1 MTILEQFNGLT
12 ATEVIQRQKDGAGND
27 VQTKSSRT
35 NWSIIRTNL
44 FSTYNIILFVIS
56 AILAIF
62 GRYNDAFITVI
73 VGILNAFIGTFQEV
87 RAKRQLDQIAV
98 VANPRVIVQRDGQKK
113 EVTPANLVRDDL
125 IWLQSG
131 EQAVV
136 DGKIV
141 DQGSVEMDESLLT
154 GESNH
159 IRKQN
164 GDQVLS
170 GSFCVTGSALY
181 QAEHVGSESY
191 ANRLTAEAKKF
202 EIMFTPLQ
210 TNVSYVINLIILLA
224 AIMAAIFYLTGF
236 IQDFSFLT
244 NIKATAV
251 LVGLV
256 PYGLFLTISA
266 AYAMGASTIAKKG
279 ALVQQINAVESI
291 NSIDVL
297 CMDKT
302 GTLTSN
308 ELVLDS
314 VRWLQ
319 DDAHTKQTLG
329 DFVRSVNDSNKTN
342 EAIAFGTTG
351 LQRQAVDEVPFSS
364 ERQCSALAFAD
375 EDCRGV
381 FVLGAFEMMADQ
393 LPQDAVP
400 ALSTEIA
407 LLSDKGLRVLLFA
420 ANYETTSLH
429 DAQKRP
435 LFPALTPLALVTLQ
449 DSLRPHVKTTIEAFL
464 KLGVQLKIISGDSPN
479 TVTAVAK
486 QAGLVHTSMISGP
499 ELAEMSAAEFTQA
512 ANERQIFGRI
522 TPEQKQQLINTL
534 IQQGHRVAM
543 IGDGVNDVLSLK
555 KAHLGIA
562 MQSGSN
568 AARNVADMVLLN
580 DSYEALPY
588 VLSESKRVINGIID
602 ATYLLIGRS
611 LIYAL
616 IIIGV
621 MMVGISF
628 PFEPAQ
634 TGLTTFSVGIPAFS
648 LMIWANPQQKREPL
662 LRSLVRLVIPYTLW
676 TMLLGVLLYSFTL
689 SSISANISANELPPG
704 AVARLE
710 AFTGVTYNLTTDFE
724 VIVSTFVAQ
733 TTLSAFLTL
742 VSILFVLFLNPPH
755 SFFTGWREVSSNLQP
770 LWMVIIL
777 IVAFL
782 VMLNIKS
789 VANYF
794 GMIPLPPPGYSA
806 LMMTSLIWLFG
817 LRFILRQHIFD
828 HLLLPS
834 DSMQR
839 NQV

>member
-1 MTILEQFNGLT
+1 MTVTEQFDGLT
-12 ATEVIQRQKDGAGND
+12 TAEVIQRQKSGAGND
-27 VQTKSSRT
+27 IQTKTSRT

-44 FSTYNIILFVIS
+44 FSTYNLILFVIS
-56 AILAIF
+56 AILAIL

-73 VGILNAFIGTFQEV
+73 VGILNALIGTFQEI

-98 VANPRVIVQRDGQKK
+98 VANPQIFVQRDGTKK
-113 EVTPANLVRDDL
+113 EVTPADLVRGDL
-125 IWLQSG
+125 IWLYSG

-141 DQGSVEMDESLLT
+141 DQGFVEMDESLLT
-154 GESNH
+154 GESDH
-159 IRKQN
+159 IRKQH

-181 QAEHVGSESY
+181 QAEQVGNESY

-202 EIMFTPLQ
+202 EITFTPLQ
-210 TNVSYVINLIILLA
+210 TSVSYVINLIILLA

-266 AYAMGASTIAKKG
+266 AYAMGASAIAKKG
-279 ALVQQINAVESI
+279 ALVQHINAVESI

-314 VRWLQ
+314 VYLLQ
-319 DDAHTKQTLG
+319 DDAHAQTKQYLG
-329 DFVRSVNDSNKTN
+329 DFVRSVNDGNKTN
-342 EAIAFGTTG
+342 EAIAHGTSG
-351 LQRQAVDEVPFSS
+351 LRRQPIDEIPFSS
-364 ERQCSALAFAD
+364 VRKCSALAFAD
-375 EDCRGV
+375 KDCRGV
-381 FVLGAFEMMADQ
+381 FVLGAFEMMADH
-393 LPQDAVP
+393 LPQEAVP
-400 ALSTEIA
+400 ALEAEIA
-407 LLSDKGLRVLLFA
+407 TLSDKGLRVLLFA

-429 DAQKRP
+429 DVQERP
-435 LFPALTPLALVTLQ
+435 LFPALTPLALITLQ
-449 DSLRPHVKTTIEAFL
+449 DSLRPHVAKTIEAFL
-464 KLGVQLKIISGDSPN
+464 QLGVQLKIISGDSPQ
-479 TVTAVAK
+479 TVTAVAR
-486 QAGLVHTSMISGP
+486 QAGLVHTNMISGP
-499 ELAEMSAAEFTQA
+499 ELANMSVGEFAQA
-512 ANERQIFGRI
+512 ADDRQIFGRI
-522 TPEQKQQLINTL
+522 TPEQKQQVINSLIK
-534 IQQGHRVAM
+534 QGHRVAM

-580 DSYEALPY
+580 DSYEALPH

-611 LIYAL
+611 LIYAF

-634 TGLTTFSVGIPAFS
+634 TGLTTFSVGIPAFA
-648 LMIWANPQQKREPL
+648 LMLWANAKEKAEPL

-676 TMLLGVLLYSFTL
+676 TMLLGVLLYSFTVSTFSTNL
-689 SSISANISANELPPG
+689 SENDLPPR
-704 AVARLE
+704 AVERLE
-710 AFTGVTYNLTTDFE
+710 AFTGVAYDLTTDFE
-724 VIVSTFVAQ
+724 IIASTVVAQ

-742 VSILFVLFLNPPH
+742 VAILFVLFLNPPH
-755 SFFTGWREVSSNLQP
+755 SFFTGWREVTSNRQP
-770 LWMVIIL
+770 MWMVIIL
-777 IVAFL
+777 TVAFL
-782 VMLNIKS
+782 VMLNTKP

-794 GMIPLPPPGYSA
+794 GMLKLPPPGYVS
-806 LMMTSLIWLFG
+806 LMMASLIWLLG
-817 LRFILRQHIFD
+817 MRFILRQNIFD

-834 DSMQR
+834 DSA
-839 NQV
+839 

>member
-1 MTILEQFNGLT
+1 MTITEQFDGLT
-12 ATEVIQRQKDGAGND
+12 TAEVIQRQKNGAGNEF
-27 VQTKSSRT
+27 QTKSSRT

-44 FSTYNIILFVIS
+44 FSTYNIILFIIS
-56 AILAIF
+56 AILAIL
-62 GRYNDAFITVI
+62 GRYNDAFITII
-73 VGILNAFIGTFQEV
+73 VGILNAFIGTFQEI

-98 VANPRVIVQRDGQKK
+98 VANPQVIVQRNGNKQ
-113 EVTPANLVRDDL
+113 EVPPSDLVQDDL
-125 IWLQSG
+125 IWLYSG

-141 DQGSVEMDESLLT
+141 DQGFVEMDESLLT
-154 GESNH
+154 GESDH

-181 QAEHVGSESY
+181 QAEQVGNESY

-202 EIMFTPLQ
+202 EITSTPLQ

-266 AYAMGASTIAKKG
+266 AYAMGASAIAKKG
-279 ALVQQINAVESI
+279 ALVQHINAVESI
-291 NSIDVL
+291 NSINVL

-314 VRWLQ
+314 IRWLQ
-319 DDAHTKQTLG
+319 DDAQTKQSLG
-329 DFVRSVNDSNKTN
+329 DFVHSIHDGNKTN
-342 EAIAFGTTG
+342 EAIALGTSG
-351 LQRQAVDEVPFSS
+351 WQRQPVDKVPFSS
-364 ERQCSALAFAD
+364 VRKCSALAFAD

-381 FVLGAFEMMADQ
+381 FVLGAFEMMVEH
-393 LPQDAVP
+393 LPQEAV
-400 ALSTEIA
+400 STLAAEIA
-407 LLSDKGLRVLLFA
+407 MLSDKGLRVLLFA
-420 ANYETTSLH
+420 ANYENTTLH
-429 DAQKRP
+429 DARDQP
-435 LFPALTPLALVTLQ
+435 LFPELTPLALITLQ
-449 DSLRPHVKTTIEAFL
+449 DSLRPHVTATIQAFL
-464 KLGVQLKIISGDSPN
+464 QLGVQLKIISGDSPQ
-479 TVTAVAK
+479 TVAAVAR
-486 QAGLVHTSMISGP
+486 QAGLVDTNMISGP
-499 ELAEMSAAEFTQA
+499 ELTKMNDGEFAQA
-512 ANERQIFGRI
+512 ADDHQIFGRI
-522 TPEQKQQLINTL
+522 TPEQKQQLITTL

-580 DSYEALPY
+580 DSYEALPH

-634 TGLTTFSVGIPAFS
+634 TGLTTFSVGIPAFT
-648 LMIWANPQQKREPL
+648 LMMWANAKKKAEPL

-689 SSISANISANELPPG
+689 SSISANISANDLPPG

-710 AFTGVTYNLTTDFE
+710 AFTGVTYDLTTDFE
-724 VIVSTFVAQ
+724 VIVSTIVAQ

-755 SFFTGWREVSSNLQP
+755 SFFTGWRAVSSNLRP

-777 IVAFL
+777 IVALL

-789 VANYF
+789 VADYF
-794 GMIPLPPPGYSA
+794 GMIPLPPPGYGA
-806 LMMTSLIWLFG
+806 LMMTSLIWLLG
-817 LRFILRQHIFD
+817 MSFILRQNIFD

-834 DSMQR
+834 DSTQ
-839 NQV
+839 NEG